1 MRRQLFHGVDG
12 CGRYVKAVANFDPF
26 CRCFGGRYFVQ
37 SGVQTLNV
45 GIASDAVGHAQFFAQ
60 RFFSSISKK
69 TFPVVVGV
77 GQHGNVAI
85 SGGAGLP
92 AA

>member
-1 MRRQLFHGVDG
+1 M
-12 CGRYVKAVANFDPF
+12 
-26 CRCFGGRYFVQ
+26 Q

-45 GIASDAVGHAQFFAQ
+45 GIASDAVGHAQLFAQ

-77 GQHGNVAI
+77 RQHGNEAI
-85 SGGAGLP
+85 SGGAGLSAARQDP
-92 AA
+92 AVASVLGGWIACQAAHVFYQCKCHHGF